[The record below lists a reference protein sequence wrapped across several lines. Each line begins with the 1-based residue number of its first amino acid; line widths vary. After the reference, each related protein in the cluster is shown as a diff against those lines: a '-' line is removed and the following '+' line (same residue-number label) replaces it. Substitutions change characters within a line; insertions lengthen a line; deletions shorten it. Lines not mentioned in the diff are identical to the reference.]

1 MVAGTRDSFEM
12 TTLMNLAVDFESTA
26 LENAAGGLVND
37 YGCLYDSNC
46 TDEPVSSAD
55 GPMPDVDI
63 VWVQA
68 VAVRMEVPVQT
79 GALTPTALS
88 RNNDGGGDEPDS
100 TTAGPISGVQGLSLT
115 VAPDD
120 VG

>member
-1 MVAGTRDSFEM
+1 
-12 TTLMNLAVDFESTA
+12 
-26 LENAAGGLVND
+26 
-37 YGCLYDSNC
+37 
-46 TDEPVSSAD
+46 
-55 GPMPDVDI
+55 
-63 VWVQA
+63 
-68 VAVRMEVPVQT
+68 MEVPVQT

-115 VAPDD
+115 VASDD